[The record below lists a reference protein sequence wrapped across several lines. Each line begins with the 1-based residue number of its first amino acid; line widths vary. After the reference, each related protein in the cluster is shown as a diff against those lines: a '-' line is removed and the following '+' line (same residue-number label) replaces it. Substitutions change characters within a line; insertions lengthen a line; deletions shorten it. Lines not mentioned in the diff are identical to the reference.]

1 MMLISLKRIF
11 RSGFL
16 DFWRNSVVS
25 FSSVFVLTVTLFVIG
40 CLLFLQATLESTLR
54 ELSDKVDVNVYF
66 VPTALEADILGVK
79 SQIEALPEVERVE
92 YVTREQALENF
103 RIRHADDQL
112 TLQALDELGD
122 NPLGAVLNVKAR
134 EPSQYESVARFLE
147 TSPALSKDE
156 ASIVDNVNYFQNKIA
171 IERLA
176 GFIDVSE
183 RVGLLATIALAA
195 ISVLIT
201 FNTIRLAIYTSR
213 DEIAVMK
220 LVGASSAYVR
230 GPFVIEGVLAGVVA
244 GVLALGLFYPLTYWL
259 GPITEQFFAS
269 INLFIYYRAHFAEV
283 FLIVMGSG
291 VALGALSSFLATKK
305 YLRV

>member
-66 VPTALEADILGVK
+66 VPTALEADILGMK

>member
-291 VALGALSSFLATKK
+291 VALGALSSFLATKR

>member
-1 MMLISLKRIF
+1 MLISLKRIF

-40 CLLFLQATLESTLR
+40 CLLFLQATLESTLQ
-54 ELSDKVDVNVYF
+54 ELRDKVDVNVYF
-66 VPTALEADILGVK
+66 IPIAGEADILGVK
-79 SQIEALPEVERVE
+79 TQIEALPEVERVE

-147 TSPALSKDE
+147 SSPALSKGE
-156 ASIVDNVNYFQNKIA
+156 SSIVDNVNYFQNKIA

-230 GPFVIEGVLAGVVA
+230 GPFIIEGVLAGVVA

-269 INLFIYYRAHFAEV
+269 INLFIYYRAHFAEI

-291 VALGALSSFLATKK
+291 IALGALSSFLAT
-305 YLRV
+305 

>member
-1 MMLISLKRIF
+1 MLISLKRIF

-40 CLLFLQATLESTLR
+40 CLLFLQATLESTLQ
-54 ELSDKVDVNVYF
+54 ELRDKVDVNVYF
-66 VPTALEADILGVK
+66 IPIAGEADILGVK
-79 SQIEALPEVERVE
+79 TQIEALPEVERVE

-147 TSPALSKDE
+147 SSPALSKGE
-156 ASIVDNVNYFQNKIA
+156 SSIVDNVNYFQNKIA

-230 GPFVIEGVLAGVVA
+230 GPFIIEGVLAGVVA

-269 INLFIYYRAHFAEV
+269 INLFIYYRAHFAEI

-291 VALGALSSFLATKK
+291 IALGALSSFLATKR

>member
-1 MMLISLKRIF
+1 MILVSLKRIF

-40 CLLFLQATLESTLR
+40 CLLFLQATLESTIAELR
-54 ELSDKVDVNVYF
+54 DKVDVNVYF
-66 VPTALEADILGVK
+66 IPNAGEADILAVK
-79 SQIEALPEVERVE
+79 AQIEELPEVERVE

-147 TSPALSKDE
+147 SSPALSKGGT
-156 ASIVDNVNYFQNKIA
+156 SIVDNVNYFQNRIA
-171 IERLA
+171 IQRLA

-183 RVGLLATIALAA
+183 RVGFLATIVLAA

-230 GPFVIEGVLAGVVA
+230 GPFIIEGVLAGIVA
-244 GVLALGLFYPLTYWL
+244 GVFALGLFYPLTYWL
-259 GPITEQFFAS
+259 GPITEQFFSS
-269 INLFIYYRAHFAEV
+269 INLFVYYRAHFAEV

-291 VALGALSSFLATKK
+291 VALGALSSFLATKR